1 VTTPSSGRH
10 LVERAMEAM
19 QGTVAPDPR
28 PPASARATAGTETAD
43 RAAAPPAT
51 PPSAAAVATPP
62 APAAAP
68 AVAPAARPVPA
79 RGDAITLE
87 ALQKAGFVVPGGAS
101 ARSRVTEELNVVQHQ
116 IRRTVQATEASEGR
130 IPRLVLFTSA
140 RPGEGKTFCSLNVA
154 ARLAMS
160 SAEQVILV
168 DGDSKQTHSITH
180 LLEHDKTPGL
190 RTLAQD
196 PMQRPDHLLIP
207 TAVDRLTFMAYGPAA
222 PGQSGLPSGAMLAN
236 AVSRLAAAMPN
247 RIIVLDAPPALYT
260 SEPTALASVAGQVV
274 LVVRAE
280 STQRDEVEGALD
292 MVESCPNLQLL
303 LNRTRLTSNNTFGAY
318 DYYGYYSG

>member
-1 VTTPSSGRH
+1 
-10 LVERAMEAM
+10 MEAM
-19 QGTVAPDPR
+19 HGGATPDPR
-28 PPASARATAGTETAD
+28 PPATARATPSAD
-43 RAAAPPAT
+43 APERTPAPAPVPPAT
-51 PPSAAAVATPP
+51 AGA
-62 APAAAP
+62 AAAP
-68 AVAPAARPVPA
+68 AAPASAAAPLAAPALAPGRAIPA

-116 IRRTVQATEASEGR
+116 IRRTVQATEPAEGR
-130 IPRLVLFTSA
+130 IQRLVLFTSA
-140 RPGEGKTFCSLNVA
+140 RPGEGKTFCSLNIA

-180 LLEHDKTPGL
+180 LLDHDKTPGL

-207 TAVDRLTFMAYGPAA
+207 TAVERLSFMAYGPAA
-222 PGQSGLPSGAMLAN
+222 PGQSGLPSGAMIAN
-236 AVSRLAAAMPN
+236 AVARLAAAMPN

-280 STQRDEVEGALD
+280 ATQRDEVEGALD

-303 LNRTRLTSNNTFGAY
+303 LNRTRLTPNNTFGAY

>member
-1 VTTPSSGRH
+1 
-10 LVERAMEAM
+10 MEAM
-19 QGTVAPDPR
+19 QGAATPDPR
-28 PPASARATAGTETAD
+28 PPATARATLAAD
-43 RAAAPPAT
+43 APERAPAPAPAPPVIAG
-51 PPSAAAVATPP
+51 A
-62 APAAAP
+62 AAAP
-68 AVAPAARPVPA
+68 ASSAPATAPVAAPTLAPGRAIPA

-116 IRRTVQATEASEGR
+116 VRRTVQATEPAEGR
-130 IPRLVLFTSA
+130 IQRLVLFTSA
-140 RPGEGKTFCSLNVA
+140 RPGEGKTFCSLNIA

-168 DGDSKQTHSITH
+168 DGDSKQTHSVTH

-207 TAVDRLTFMAYGPAA
+207 TAVERLSFMAYGPAA
-222 PGQSGLPSGAMLAN
+222 PGQSGLPSGAMIAN
-236 AVSRLAAAMPN
+236 AVARLAAAMPN

-303 LNRTRLTSNNTFGAY
+303 LNRTRLTPNNTFGAY